1 MGQGVTMATK
11 GREVP
16 AAVPMNGIDDN
27 GNPVKASSSRWR
39 QQAVGGVWYK
49 MPTSDEPA
57 LLRRPGLQAMV
68 GRAGSVPNP
77 LTAEIMRFLAVER
90 DPLKEYTEQEK
101 MAMYERNS
109 QAFVQLAAM
118 CFVEPRV
125 VLDRPADELVDG
137 EIAPEWIPDYDLAW
151 LVFSFIEG
159 EAASLAKF
167 RIDGVAAS
175 NGATRLGSAEIRT
188 LAIGAGEGTGSTAS

>member
-1 MGQGVTMATK
+1 MATK

-16 AAVPMNGIDDN
+16 AAIPVNGIDEN
-27 GNPVKASSSRWR
+27 GQPVRASSSRWR
-39 QQAVGGVWYK
+39 QQAVEGVWYRL
-49 MPTSDEPA
+49 PTSNELA

-68 GRAGSVPNP
+68 GRAGQVPNP
-77 LTAEIMRFLAVER
+77 LTTEIMRFLAVER
-90 DPLKEYTEQEK
+90 DPLKEYTEGEK

-118 CFVEPRV
+118 CFVEPKV
-125 VLDRPADELVDG
+125 VLDRPADDLADG

-167 RIDGVAAS
+167 RVDGVPAS
-175 NGATRLGSAEIRT
+175 NGATRLDSTAVRALT
-188 LAIGAGEGTGSTAS
+188 IGVGEGAGSTAS